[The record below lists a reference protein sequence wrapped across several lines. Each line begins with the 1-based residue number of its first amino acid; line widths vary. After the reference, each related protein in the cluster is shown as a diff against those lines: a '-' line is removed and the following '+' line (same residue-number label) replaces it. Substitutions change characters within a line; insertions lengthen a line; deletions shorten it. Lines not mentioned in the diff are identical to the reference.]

1 MNSFMV
7 PIPPMNSTKVVTD
20 FEGLIQNGA
29 GMKDFRQLKVW
40 EKSHELALAIYHI
53 TALFPREETYGLT
66 SQIRR
71 AASSIPSNIAEGC
84 GRDGDAELARFC
96 TIAKGSAS
104 ELEYQLL
111 LARDLKLLQPNDYET
126 LSQQTV
132 EIKRMLTI
140 LVLKLTAER

>member
-1 MNSFMV
+1 ME
-7 PIPPMNSTKVVTD
+7 P
-20 FEGLIQNGA
+20 A
-29 GMKDFRQLKVW
+29 MKNFRQLKVW

-96 TIAKGSAS
+96 TIARGSAS

-111 LARDLKLLQPNDYET
+111 LARDLKFIPPNDYEQ
-126 LSQQTV
+126 LAQQAI
-132 EIKRMLTI
+132 EIKRMLT
-140 LVLKLTAER
+140 VFSRCWFKS